1 MLPAAYLSQPRI
13 VNYKLSGDLERPQS
27 PLRAKQRSSTNQL
40 LARRGLTCQLR
51 GMTLSIRTPLAG
63 AILLMLLAVQ
73 SESAENNAAATAPD
87 AAAGFAHSA
96 ALQKVVDQT
105 IQAALDK
112 FADRKLTSNQ
122 VAVTVVDLRDAQKP
136 VRASYRGEDQI
147 YPASVVKLFYLVA
160 VHRWL
165 EDGKLADTE
174 ELRRAMRDMIVDSYN
189 EATGYLVDCLTGTTS
204 GPELGPKE
212 MEEWY
217 YKRNAVN
224 RYFASLGYTNINVNR
239 KPWCE
244 GPYGREMQ
252 SIKITQPNHRNWLT
266 TDATARLLT
275 EIVLGKAVSAQRS
288 TEMMELLHRDPSPD
302 VGNKNDQ
309 AHAYTAMALP
319 PGAKLWSKA
328 GWTAECRHD
337 AAYVELPNGARF
349 VLVIFTMD
357 HAADREILP
366 ALAKPVVDFFSL
378 PSQAPESAK

>member
-1 MLPAAYLSQPRI
+1 MCLPIRATLAALIVLS
-13 VNYKLSGDLERPQS
+13 L
-27 PLRAKQRSSTNQL
+27 
-40 LARRGLTCQLR
+40 C
-51 GMTLSIRTPLAG
+51 
-63 AILLMLLAVQ
+63 AVQ
-73 SESAENNAAATAPD
+73 MNAAENNPTLASPKALGAI
-87 AAAGFAHSA
+87 AHSDQ
-96 ALQKVVDQT
+96 LQEVVDQAVRET
-105 IQAALDK
+105 LGK
-112 FADRKLTSNQ
+112 FTDPQLGTNQ
-122 VAVTVVDLRDAQKP
+122 IAVTLVDLRDPQKP
-136 VRASYRGEDQI
+136 QQASYRGGEQV
-147 YPASVVKLFYLVA
+147 YPASVIKLFYLVA

-165 EDGKLADTE
+165 EDGKLQDTE

-224 RYFASLGYTNINVNR
+224 RYFASLGYANINVNR

-252 SIKITQPNHRNWLT
+252 SIQLTKPNHRNWLT

-275 EIVLGKAVSAQRS
+275 EIVTGQAVSAKRCS
-288 TEMMELLHRDPSPD
+288 EMMELLHRDPSPD

-328 GWTAECRHD
+328 GWTSECRHD
-337 AAYVELPNGARF
+337 AAYVELPNGAKF
-349 VLVIFTMD
+349 ILVTFTMD
-357 HAADREILP
+357 HASEREIIP
-366 ALAKPVVDFFSL
+366 AVARAVVEAFSA
-378 PSQAPESAK
+378 PS